1 LRGEEWDSDSEN
13 SGANAG

>member
-1 LRGEEWDSDSEN
+1 LRGEEGDSDSEN